1 MNRVFRAAVFCC
13 VLGLCT
19 AKQAWAQ
26 VQSAPVSAAR
36 PAAAGSWAELTAE
49 ANRVG
54 KPAWRPMLAYVAA
67 LHQRATHPAA
77 PPFDYE
83 WEDLGPGYVY
93 GNAFGHWDVV
103 HEIIDVLPSYPE
115 HALHQLLNDIK
126 NQEPTGLIPGSI
138 YIPGG
143 LARHDSVYWNHST
156 QGHPPLW
163 PVAVQDY
170 VRQTGDSAI
179 VGRFYTALVRQIT
192 WFENNRRA
200 ANGGFFY
207 NDILLKKW
215 ESGVDEGIRF
225 DDVAKGALACVDAT
239 SHVFTLYRVAAQWAR
254 QLGLD
259 ARYYNQRAA
268 ELRTYIQT
276 RLYVPADGMFYDSWA
291 VQNPALRNLPFE
303 SMWPLVSG
311 AATPEQANR
320 YIDSYLANPKVFLTE
335 HPVATVGRH
344 DPKFELRM
352 WRGPAWNSMAYW
364 AARACLNYGRRDAAR
379 LILEKALDDSAK
391 QFRRTGTIW
400 EFYHPLG
407 GHPETLQRKPTSKY
421 NVPCRD
427 YLGHNPLLAMA
438 RLYDS
443 LR

>member
-1 MNRVFRAAVFCC
+1 MHWLPRLALIYLAVSCAPKLAAQP
-13 VLGLCT
+13 G
-19 AKQAWAQ
+19 
-26 VQSAPVSAAR
+26 APPLAHA
-36 PAAAGSWAELTAE
+36 PAPSGSWAQLSAE
-49 ANRVG
+49 AASIG
-54 KPAWRPMLAYVAA
+54 KPAWRPMLAYVAS
-67 LHQRATHPAA
+67 LHRRATHPAA

-103 HEIIDVLPSYPE
+103 HESLDVLPAYPE

-126 NQEPTGLIPGSI
+126 NQEPSGLIPGSI
-138 YIPGG
+138 YMPGG
-143 LARHDSVYWNHST
+143 LAKHDSVRWNKTT

-163 PVAVQDY
+163 PLAVQDY
-170 VRQTGDSAI
+170 VRVTHDSA
-179 VGRFYTALVRQIT
+179 VVKRFYTPLIRQLT
-192 WFENNRRA
+192 WFENTRRA
-200 ANGGFFY
+200 TGEGFFY

-225 DDVAKGALACVDAT
+225 DDVAKGPLACVDAT
-239 SHVFTLYRVAAQWAR
+239 SHVYALYRVAAQWAR

-259 ARYYNQRAA
+259 AAYYDQRAHD
-268 ELRTYIQT
+268 LQVFIQT
-276 RLYVPADGMFYDSWA
+276 QLYVPATGMFYDSWA
-291 VQNPALRNLPFE
+291 VKDAALRNLPFE
-303 SMWPLVSG
+303 SMWPLVTG

-320 YIDSYLANPKVFLTE
+320 YIDSYLLNKSVFLTA
-335 HPVATVGRH
+335 HPIATVGRQ

-364 AARACLNYGRRDAAR
+364 AARACLNYGRKDAAR

-391 QFRRTGTIW
+391 QFARTGTIW

-407 GHPETLQRKPTSKY
+407 GKPEELQRKPNTKY

-427 YLGHNPLLAMA
+427 YLGHNPLIAMA
-438 RLYDS
+438 RLYDAVK
-443 LR
+443 

>member
-1 MNRVFRAAVFCC
+1 MGKTFRAVIT
-13 VLGLCT
+13 VGLLSLG
-19 AKQAWAQ
+19 AGQVAWAQ
-26 VQSAPVSAAR
+26 GKPQVSMVAQAAS
-36 PAAAGSWAELTAE
+36 GGGWAQLSAE
-49 ANRVG
+49 ALRVG
-54 KPAWRPMLAYVAA
+54 KPTWRPMLSYVAA

-103 HEIIDVLPSYPE
+103 HEIIDVLPAYPE

-126 NQEPTGLIPGSI
+126 NQEPTGLLPGSI
-138 YIPGG
+138 YMPGG
-143 LARHDSVYWNHST
+143 LAQHDSVYWNHNT

-170 VRQTGDSAI
+170 VRTTGDSSL
-179 VGRFYTALVRQIT
+179 VGRFYTPLVRQIT
-192 WFENNRRA
+192 WFENNRKA
-200 ANGGFFY
+200 VNGGFFY

-239 SHVFTLYRVAAQWAR
+239 SHVYQLYRVAAQWAS

-259 ARYYNQRAA
+259 ATYYNQRAA
-268 ELRTYIQT
+268 ELRVFIQT
-276 RLYVPADGMFYDSWA
+276 KLYVPADGMFYDSWA
-291 VQNPALRNLPFE
+291 VQDAKLRNLPFE
-303 SMWPLVSG
+303 SMWPLVTG
-311 AATPEQANR
+311 AATPEQANH
-320 YIDSYLANPKVFLTE
+320 YIDHYLLNPKVFLTE
-335 HPVATVGRH
+335 HPIATVGRR

-364 AARACLNYGRRDAAR
+364 AARACLNYGRKDAAR

-407 GHPETLQRKPTSKY
+407 GHPEDVQRKPNTKY
-421 NVPCRD
+421 NVPSRD

-443 LR
+443 LK